1 MRPSL
6 AILSSLWHYSNNKV
20 PDISFPGSQEINVIN
35 NKHLVK
41 KKEEEMANENKAE
54 MKVEVKKGQDEIMVN
69 NNGKNLKANKYK
81 KYELLKQ
88 QMWKE

>member
-1 MRPSL
+1 
-6 AILSSLWHYSNNKV
+6 
-20 PDISFPGSQEINVIN
+20 
-35 NKHLVK
+35 
-41 KKEEEMANENKAE
+41 MANENKAE

-88 QMWKE
+88 QMWK